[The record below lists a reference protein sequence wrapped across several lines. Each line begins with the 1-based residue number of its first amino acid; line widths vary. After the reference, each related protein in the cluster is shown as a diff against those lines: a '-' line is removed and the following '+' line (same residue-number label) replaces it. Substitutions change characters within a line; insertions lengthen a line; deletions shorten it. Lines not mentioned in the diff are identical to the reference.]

1 MLIIRII
8 RSLIKS
14 EDLIDN
20 IGTCLKIEK
29 ILTAFFHSLKNV
41 NSLLN
46 FPAVNLCRIRWIK
59 RFFLERFSKVTK
71 GSAYSVEKFS
81 RVMAPLGRTCLLL
94 TDGKRHL
101 FPHTWVSFSLTCN
114 QFRHRKRKYLYG
126 CPLLRVA
133 KVPPNRKFFF
143 VCGFSV
149 WSILWSFSSSFLC
162 H

>member
-29 ILTAFFHSLKNV
+29 FLTAFFHSLKNV

-71 GSAYSVEKFS
+71 GSAYNVEKFS

-126 CPLLRVA
+126 CPFFGLLRFLL
-133 KVPPNRKFFF
+133 PESFFCVRIF
-143 VCGFSV
+143 CLVNT
-149 WSILWSFSSSFLC
+149 LKLL
-162 H
+162 